1 MFHLLGTKLAT
12 ISMPSPRPHLRVSRH
27 PRYKWE
33 VVAAA
38 SCFGRAVRH
47 YHTTHADAQR
57 DLADLLHRLSAHAV
71 APITRDEQLLLARW
85 RAVLPLSDMED
96 AFRAAARLRAFC
108 ARPLTDVLAD
118 YLADLRRRFDC
129 GDVSKLHEATVRS
142 GVARLR
148 RAPAAAAVL
157 ACPLRDLT
165 TPALQV
171 CFDNLPAANR
181 TRINLLNTLRAAL
194 NWCVRQGWL
203 SSNPATDVVP
213 PPSRRTPPGIL
224 TPPQLVS
231 LLAHADVLTLRWLV
245 FGAFCGLRS
254 SEVARLSWEDIRW
267 DDGQLY
273 VSPGKTRLAERW
285 VSLTP
290 PVLAYRDRLL
300 VPDPPVGRVLL
311 GRSNTPLQRRRF
323 RVALRAKVVVPDNA
337 LRHSYASHHLVHHR
351 DPARTAL
358 ELGHH
363 APAVT
368 FNHYRRAVSA
378 AQAAAYWSLSPV

>member
-1 MFHLLGTKLAT
+1 MFHFPGYIIGYTP
-12 ISMPSPRPHLRVSRH
+12 MPAPRPHLRISLH
-27 PRYKWE
+27 PRYKFE
-33 VVAAA
+33 VVAPA

-47 YHTTHADAQR
+47 YHTTKADAQR

-108 ARPLTDVLAD
+108 ARPLTDVLTD

-129 GDVSKLHEATVRS
+129 GDVSKLHEATVRG
-142 GVARLR
+142 GVLRLR
-148 RAPAAAAVL
+148 REPCATTTL
-157 ACPLRDLT
+157 TSPLRDLT

-171 CFDNLPAANR
+171 VFDNLPAAAR
-181 TRINLLNTLRAAL
+181 TRVNLLNTLRAAL
-194 NWCVRQGWL
+194 GWCVRQGWL
-203 SSNPATDVVP
+203 PSNPATEVVP
-213 PPSRRTPPGIL
+213 PTARRTPPGIL
-224 TPPQLVS
+224 TPDQLAA
-231 LLAHADVLTLRWLV
+231 LLSHADVLTLRWLV

-267 DDGQLY
+267 EDGQLY

-300 VPDPPVGRVLL
+300 MPDPPVGRVLL
-311 GRSNTPLQRRRF
+311 GRGNTPLQRRRF